1 MNKVVLYSN
10 DCPRCKVLKSKLDS
24 KKIKYETINDID
36 IMKSKGFYQVP
47 MLEVGDKIMDFV
59 TSNNWINSYT
69 L

>member
-36 IMKSKGFYQVP
+36 TMKLKGFYQVP

-59 TSNNWINSYT
+59 TANNWINSYT